1 MASSEAQMKRIIA
14 IVLNKIAPEV
24 PLTMMRGVG
33 LRMRPRKPQWGD
45 VHGSLNGILFSMSQC
60 ISVESLV
67 KIYGKIREIYQFKF
81 CPNN

>member
-33 LRMRPRKPQWGD
+33 LRVRPVNRNGTMPM
-45 VHGSLNGILFSMSQC
+45 VH
-60 ISVESLV
+60 
-67 KIYGKIREIYQFKF
+67 
-81 CPNN
+81 